1 MWHIFRVLL
10 WQELQLLVAEK
21 VNWCLPMA
29 FALVIGGIAPLAIGP
44 EITLLQSVAGGMIWM
59 ILLLASL
66 LILPRFFEEDA
77 ADGTLAG
84 WKLCSFPLV
93 LIVIAKWMGFLIGI
107 GLPLL
112 VLTPGLAL
120 MFGLTWA
127 EIVRLLY
134 LLASGLPTI
143 GAITLLVAALT
154 IGLNQRIVGV
164 IIAFPLMIPVLIFGT
179 SAVLNPPLLK
189 LCLLLLWGL
198 TAIILPLSFGVAS
211 LLLKETD

>member
-44 EITLLQSVAGGMIWM
+44 EVTLLQSVAGGMIWM

-120 MFGLTWA
+120 MFGLTWV